1 MQKII
6 YTLILIVVF
15 SGCQTLSL
23 MTNKEKRHQKKLAK
37 IRLESPQLFD
47 SEIDTL
53 IQIDTLTKI
62 VLVPEK
68 QIDTAFEWKNG
79 EKAWEWTLND
89 KPDNP
94 NTYTWTDFEWLVNES
109 KEMRDSTGKLEAILD
124 VKLNKNRLR
133 TDLQVIHHRDTFI
146 ETVYD
151 TTTKIVYKET
161 IKTGSI
167 TRTPWYLYALIGA
180 LLIIIVFL
188 FLKQRNKKS

>member
-1 MQKII
+1 
-6 YTLILIVVF
+6 
-15 SGCQTLSL
+15 